1 MEYAASI
8 FILIGLFVILAS
20 SFNLILGYS
29 GLMSIA
35 HPISSGLGAY
45 TSSLTVMY
53 FHVPVV
59 VGILLGTIVAF
70 VFSIALSLPSLRV
83 SGDYLVIASMGF
95 QLGLLQIMKS
105 RLDRRA
111 GSVTGITPLFDEIA
125 MTSTLSYVILVFV
138 AAAATVGRLPGLLR
152 GDYGRAIAAMRDDE
166 DAFKALGRNAVTMKI
181 VLFGIGSACAIS
193 PAACTRTT
201 FLFISPDQFICC
213 IRRDFDHG
221 GCRRPRH
228 IMGPVVGAIL
238 LELSA
243 GTELSA
249 SARRNHGSDTR
260 IMFTGLVLIFLF
272 LKPNGVLG
280 EDLPNAGHPTTTTIW
295 RRLKHLKQAADDDC
309 SRDQRPA

>member
-8 FILIGLFVILAS
+8 FILIGLFVILAA

-35 HPISSGLGAY
+35 HPIFFGLGAY

-59 VGILLGTIVAF
+59 VGIILGIIVAF
-70 VFSIALSLPSLRV
+70 LFSIALSLPSLRV

-95 QLGLLQIMKS
+95 QLGLLQII
-105 RLDRRA
+105 RNLDWTGGA
-111 GSVTGITPLFDEIA
+111 GGVTGITPLFDEIA
-125 MTSTLSYVILVFV
+125 RTSTLSYVILVFL
-138 AAAATVGRLPGLLR
+138 AAAAVVGLIAWIVT

-181 VLFGIGSACAIS
+181 VLFGIGSACAGF
-193 PAACTRTT
+193 AGALYAHY
-201 FLFISPDQFICC
+201 FLFISPDQFDLLYSAAILTMVVV
-213 IRRDFDHG
+213 G
-221 GCRRPRH
+221 GVGT

-238 LELSA
+238 LQIMPQALSFLHLPA
-243 GTELSA
+243 AITGPMQ
-249 SARRNHGSDTR
+249 G

-280 EDLPNAGHPTTTTIW
+280 EGPPQRNAS
-295 RRLKHLKQAADDDC
+295 DDDDDLAPSEL
-309 SRDQRPA
+309 SRTGIK